1 MIFGHQFILAFVD
14 FSVSVLYIRLL
25 FAGSVDKL
33 DNRTSRSAAALT
45 ASALGMSGSTVAPP
59 RRGRGP
65 WPRSSGKWLTV

>member
-25 FAGSVDKL
+25 FAGSVDKP
-33 DNRTSRSAAALT
+33 DNRTSRSAAALM
-45 ASALGMSGSTVAPP
+45 ASTLGMSGSTVAPSQ
-59 RRGRGP
+59 RGRGP